1 MEKRLHTIRSRL
13 RKLDDLDDEA
23 MLRENEDAEIT
34 YMTNV
39 IKQVLSND
47 TVNEC
52 TSEDEF
58 MAGNELEE
66 FVETLYSISNV
77 IYYVSIF
84 WLNKFYIYYL
94 MFILII
100 KLLK

>member
-23 MLRENEDAEIT
+23 MLSENEDAEII

-39 IKQVLSND
+39 IKQVLSNG

-52 TSEDEF
+52 PSEDELMIF
-58 MAGNELEE
+58 GNELED

-84 WLNKFYIYYL
+84 
-94 MFILII
+94 
-100 KLLK
+100 

>member
-23 MLRENEDAEIT
+23 MLSENEDAEII

-39 IKQVLSND
+39 IKQVLSNG

-52 TSEDEF
+52 TSEELMIF
-58 MAGNELEE
+58 GNELED

-84 WLNKFYIYYL
+84 
-94 MFILII
+94 
-100 KLLK
+100 

>member
-23 MLRENEDAEIT
+23 MLSENEDAEII

-39 IKQVLSND
+39 IKEVLSNG

-52 TSEDEF
+52 TSEELMIF
-58 MAGNELEE
+58 GNELED

-84 WLNKFYIYYL
+84 
-94 MFILII
+94 
-100 KLLK
+100 